1 MVGEQRMKV
10 VLMVMYLLSGDIIK
24 LPVSLAESQT
34 CSDRFME
41 LVQPLEV
48 SVVYQ
53 EKIVLLYY
61 CQKGGGELVN

>member
-1 MVGEQRMKV
+1 MKV
-10 VLMVMYLLSGDIIK
+10 VLMIIYLMGGEIVK
-24 LPVSLAESQT
+24 LPVTLAVGQT

-41 LVQPLEV
+41 LVRPLDV

-61 CQKGGGELVN
+61 CQKGGGEWVS

>member
-1 MVGEQRMKV
+1 
-10 VLMVMYLLSGDIIK
+10 MVMYLLSGDIIK
-24 LPVSLAESQT
+24 LPVSLAEGQT

-53 EKIVLLYY
+53 NEIVLLYY
-61 CQKGGGELVN
+61 CQTGGGRLVR

>member
-1 MVGEQRMKV
+1 MKV

-24 LPVSLAESQT
+24 LPVSLAEGQT

-41 LVQPLEV
+41 LVRPLDV

-61 CQKGGGELVN
+61 CQTGGGRLVR

>member
-1 MVGEQRMKV
+1 MIIYLMGGEIV
-10 VLMVMYLLSGDIIK
+10 K
-24 LPVSLAESQT
+24 LPVSLAEGQT

-61 CQKGGGELVN
+61 CQKGGGEWVS

>member
-1 MVGEQRMKV
+1 MKV
-10 VLMVMYLLSGDIIK
+10 VLMVLYLLSGDIIK
-24 LPVSLAESQT
+24 LPVSLAEGQT

-41 LVQPLEV
+41 LVRPLDV

-61 CQKGGGELVN
+61 CQTGGGRLTR

>member
-1 MVGEQRMKV
+1 MKV
-10 VLMVMYLLSGDIIK
+10 VLMVLYLLSGDIIK
-24 LPVSLAESQT
+24 LPVSLAEGQT

-41 LVQPLEV
+41 LIQPLDV

-61 CQKGGGELVN
+61 CQTGGGRLVR

>member
-1 MVGEQRMKV
+1 MKV
-10 VLMVMYLLSGDIIK
+10 VLMIIYLMGGEIVK
-24 LPVSLAESQT
+24 LPVSLAEGQT

-41 LVQPLEV
+41 LVRPLDV

-61 CQKGGGELVN
+61 CQGRGGRLIR

>member
-1 MVGEQRMKV
+1 MSGEIV
-10 VLMVMYLLSGDIIK
+10 K
-24 LPVSLAESQT
+24 LPVSLAEGQT

-41 LVQPLEV
+41 LVRPLDV

-61 CQKGGGELVN
+61 CKTGGGELVN

>member
-1 MVGEQRMKV
+1 MKI
-10 VLMVMYLLSGDIIK
+10 VLMIIYLMGGEIVK
-24 LPVSLAESQT
+24 LPVSLAEGQT

-41 LVQPLEV
+41 LVRPLDV

-61 CQKGGGELVN
+61 CKTGGGKLIR

>member
-1 MVGEQRMKV
+1 MIIYLMGGEIV
-10 VLMVMYLLSGDIIK
+10 K
-24 LPVSLAESQT
+24 LPVSLAEGQT

-61 CQKGGGELVN
+61 CQGGGGKLIR

>member
-1 MVGEQRMKV
+1 MKV

-24 LPVSLAESQT
+24 LPVSLAEGQT

-41 LVQPLEV
+41 LVRPLDV

-61 CQKGGGELVN
+61 CKTGGGKLIR

>member
-1 MVGEQRMKV
+1 MIIYLMGGEIV
-10 VLMVMYLLSGDIIK
+10 K
-24 LPVSLAESQT
+24 LPVSLAVGQT

-61 CQKGGGELVN
+61 CQGGGSKLIR

>member
-1 MVGEQRMKV
+1 MIIYLMGGEIV
-10 VLMVMYLLSGDIIK
+10 K
-24 LPVSLAESQT
+24 LPVSLAEGQT

-41 LVQPLEV
+41 LVRPLEV

-61 CQKGGGELVN
+61 CQTGEGRLIR

>member
-1 MVGEQRMKV
+1 MKV

-24 LPVSLAESQT
+24 LPVSLAEGQT

-41 LVQPLEV
+41 LVRPLEV

-61 CQKGGGELVN
+61 CQGGGGKLIR

>member
-1 MVGEQRMKV
+1 MIIYLMGGEIV
-10 VLMVMYLLSGDIIK
+10 K
-24 LPVSLAESQT
+24 LPVSLAEGQT

-41 LVQPLEV
+41 LVRPLEV

-61 CQKGGGELVN
+61 CQGGGGRLIR

>member
-1 MVGEQRMKV
+1 
-10 VLMVMYLLSGDIIK
+10 MVMYLLSGDIIK
-24 LPVSLAESQT
+24 LPVSLAEGQT

-41 LVQPLEV
+41 LVRPLDV

-61 CQKGGGELVN
+61 CQTGGGRLIR

>member
-1 MVGEQRMKV
+1 
-10 VLMVMYLLSGDIIK
+10 MVMYLLSGDIIK
-24 LPVSLAESQT
+24 LPVSLAEGQT

-41 LVQPLEV
+41 LIQPLDV

-61 CQKGGGELVN
+61 CQKGGGEWVS